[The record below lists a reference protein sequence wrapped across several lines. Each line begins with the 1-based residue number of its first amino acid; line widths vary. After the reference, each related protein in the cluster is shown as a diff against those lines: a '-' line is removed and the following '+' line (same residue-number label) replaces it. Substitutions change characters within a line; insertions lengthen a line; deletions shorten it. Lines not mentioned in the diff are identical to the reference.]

1 MRSFKLYLDDILK
14 AIIKIEKYKKEL
26 ISKRSKKDLVIDAIA
41 RNLEIIGE
49 ASKNIPTYIKKQYP
63 DIEWKKIGGLRDI
76 LIHQY
81 FGIDLEILW
90 DIVNNKLLDLKK
102 KISKIK

>member
-1 MRSFKLYLDDILK
+1 MRSYKLYMDDILK

-26 ISKRSKKDLVIDAIA
+26 ISKKSKKDLVIDAIA

-49 ASKNIPTYIKKQYP
+49 AAKNIPNHIKKKYP
-63 DIEWKKIGGLRDI
+63 AIEWKKICGLRDI

-81 FGIDLEILW
+81 FGIDLEIFW
-90 DIVNNKLLDLKK
+90 DIVDNKLTDLKK